1 MTKAFWGAPRRIV
14 FKAMT
19 VVGLCLTVSACTTMS
34 NITAPLTSGG
44 GLFGSSNEEKKAD
57 GWTPTVTQANML
69 SAAQGEGDV
78 TGSTDGGCPPFDV
91 ITGER
96 TVSIRAPKASGED
109 MMTVSHRGEIT
120 KTARECRPMA
130 NGVSMKLG
138 FAGRVLL
145 GPEGKPGNVMLPVKI
160 TVVDAS
166 KKTVKTEALKVPVTV
181 APGETVGYFSMVR
194 EITVLFPGGASTGG
208 YKVYIAFDRSVPG
221 AS

>member
-1 MTKAFWGAPRRIV
+1 MTTASWGALRRVV

-19 VVGLCLTVSACTTMS
+19 VVGFCLTASACSTMS

-44 GLFGSSNEEKKAD
+44 GLFGSSEEKPA

-69 SAAQGEGDV
+69 NAAQGEGDV

-91 ITGER
+91 VTGER
-96 TVSIRAPKASGED
+96 TISMRSPKASGDD
-109 MMTVSHRGEIT
+109 MMAISHRGEIT
-120 KTARECRPMA
+120 KTARECRPMT
-130 NGVSMKLG
+130 NGVAMKLG

-145 GPEGKPGNVMLPVKI
+145 GPEGKPGNMMLPVKI

-166 KKTVKTEALKVPVTV
+166 KKTVKTEALKIAVSVP
-181 APGETVGYFSMVR
+181 PGETAGYFSMVR
-194 EITVLFPGGASTGG
+194 EIVVVPPGGVSIGG
-208 YKVYIAFDRSVPG
+208 YKVFIAFDRSVPG